1 MTDSMSPPQPAVKLH
16 PGKIVLK
23 WAFGILFKV
32 VLPAAI
38 VLSAVGFYQHQ
49 MDTRPRAER
58 RPPDRQS
65 RLVTVETARLQ
76 TRAAVVNAMGT
87 VRAATEITLTPEVS
101 GIVVFMDPSVLPGG
115 LVEAGEVLYR
125 IDSRDNEAI
134 VEQRQSEVARAEL
147 ALRLEQGNQTVAL
160 QEYELLGDVIDEQ
173 DMELV
178 LRTPHLEETRRA
190 LAAAK
195 AALAKAMLDVER
207 CTIRAPFNAVIKTK
221 HADVG
226 ARVSPTA
233 PLAVLTG
240 TDEYWVETFV
250 SVDQLR
256 WIQVPKGERADGALV
271 GITNPTVWGEGVFR
285 EGRVLR
291 LMGQLEE
298 AGRKAQLIVSVPDP
312 LRLKN
317 NGGLPPLLIGSYVRA
332 EIEGL
337 EIPDVVV
344 LPRAYLRD
352 GNYVWV
358 MNDKDALEIRPVE
371 IIFRGR
377 ETVYLSQG
385 LADGERVVSSALSTP
400 VEGMPLRLDGA
411 KGNADPEAES
421 NSGAQQ

>member
-1 MTDSMSPPQPAVKLH
+1 MSPPQPAVKLH

-23 WAFGILFKV
+23 WTIGILFKV

-256 WIQVPKGERADGALV
+256 WIQVPKGEGADGALV
-271 GITNPTVWGEGVFR
+271 RITNPTD
-285 EGRVLR
+285 
-291 LMGQLEE
+291 
-298 AGRKAQLIVSVPDP
+298 RKSV
-312 LRLKN
+312 
-317 NGGLPPLLIGSYVRA
+317 V
-332 EIEGL
+332 
-337 EIPDVVV
+337 
-344 LPRAYLRD
+344 
-352 GNYVWV
+352 
-358 MNDKDALEIRPVE
+358 
-371 IIFRGR
+371 
-377 ETVYLSQG
+377 
-385 LADGERVVSSALSTP
+385 
-400 VEGMPLRLDGA
+400 
-411 KGNADPEAES
+411 
-421 NSGAQQ
+421 